1 MPRANSII
9 DRLPHFYRS
18 GEQYNLLYHFIGVF
32 GALLDGAEEDLIR
45 VMRAH
50 YVDSANNEP
59 AAGTGLAKKGD
70 LDKIFT
76 LYIESLGGTAL
87 LKQINRREGEDGI
100 LDDVLY
106 RTRIK
111 GLINVLKSGA
121 STREGITRI
130 VGANLGIVD
139 DTPEAIAAREKIL
152 IKEYLPEKQDLINVD
167 LPPYLEFTVINPNV
181 VPGTPTI
188 RMQLFPPIDDEF
200 PTVYSH
206 PGIVNLSTGE
216 ASYYEGTVLSGD
228 TLIFFPDGTASLNG
242 QLVPL
247 TGPTPKLSLGSSVWR
262 FEIKLGSTEG
272 IFDQTLFDFTQ
283 FEATESENGGFNTIA
298 RFDEP
303 DVLFDEAVF
312 ASLDPIINLDMSVLR
327 IHPAAFMVQIPW
339 DLPGYTVNFQITQLT
354 LDALLAKGETPE
366 LVESLEGLIGL
377 EISTIKE
384 LNEHLTSALGEAPNP
399 SLKVAILDN
408 VVASTDKFANMTIN
422 PRTQIKGIVNRVK
435 AAGVYAVVAYEKRFL
450 DIHGVSTQF
459 QMEGE
464 MQAFQEDQEMTE
476 ANFDIGSDQ
485 FNTEDQGLS
494 DNLIL
499 SGAFDFAG
507 FDMLNRFG

>member
-9 DRLPHFYRS
+9 ERLPHFYRS
-18 GEQYNLLYHFIGVF
+18 GETYNLLYHFIGVF

-59 AAGTGLAKKGD
+59 AIGTGLAKKGD
-70 LDKIFT
+70 LDKIFA

-87 LKQINRREGEDGI
+87 LKQINRREDEDGI

-106 RTRIK
+106 RNRIK

-121 STREGITRI
+121 STREGIVRI

-139 DTPEAIAAREKIL
+139 ETPEAKAAREKIL
-152 IKEYLPEKQDLINVD
+152 IKEYLPEKQHLGNFD
-167 LPPYLEFTVINPNV
+167 LPPYLEFTVVNPNV
-181 VPGTPTI
+181 VPTKPTI
-188 RMQLFPPIDDEF
+188 RIEVESSLDAEF
-200 PTVYSH
+200 QFVYFQ

-228 TLIFFPDGTASLNG
+228 TLIFLADGTASLNG
-242 QLVPL
+242 QTVPL
-247 TGPTPKLSLGSSVWR
+247 NGPTPALSLGTSVWR
-262 FEIKLGSTEG
+262 FEVKLGSAEG

-283 FEATESENGGFNTIA
+283 FEAGGFNTIA

-312 ASLDPIINLDMSVLR
+312 ASLDPIINLDMSVIK
-327 IHPAAFMVQIPW
+327 IHPAAFKVQIPW

-354 LDALLAKGETPE
+354 LDALLAKGEMPE
-366 LVESLEGLIGL
+366 VVAQLEPLIGL

-384 LNEHLTSALGEAPNP
+384 LTEQLTNALGEAP
-399 SLKVAILDN
+399 SADLKVAILDN

-450 DIHGVSTQF
+450 DIHGVSTHF

-464 MQAFQEDQEMTE
+464 MQSFLEDQEMAE

-485 FNTEDQGLS
+485 FNTEEQGLS

-499 SGAFDFAG
+499 SGAFDFTS
-507 FDMLNRFG
+507 FGSMNTFA